1 MRKDVWESLATIVSD
16 QTKFNGLERLITRF
30 QWTILAKATVSFS
43 FTFLFLNTS
52 TYLTIIKFLEQLVK
66 RSAARLLTLVS
77 FLQ

>member
-30 QWTILAKATVSFS
+30 QWTIPARAMGSFS
-43 FTFLFLNTS
+43 FISLSLNTS